1 MGIYVEGLFLEYR
14 QYNNEDGTV
23 SLAVSVACGRSAY
36 NIFLDEKQDTGVI
49 LALEV
54 GDKVKLRARPYVNK
68 NGRLA
73 WSGGELIEA

>member
-14 QYNNEDGTV
+14 QYTNEDGTV

-54 GDKVKLRARPYVNK
+54 GDKVKFRARPYVNK
-68 NGRLA
+68 KGCLA
-73 WSGGELIEA
+73 WSDGELIDA